1 MTLSKDSQKMSKK
14 ERNNK
19 VICSITN
26 PETGE
31 KIEWTLN
38 AENYAV
44 NKNEPYIIRSNNNN
58 KESD

>member
-1 MTLSKDSQKMSKK
+1 MTLSKDSQKMSEK

-38 AENYAV
+38 AENYAM
-44 NKNEPYIIRSNNNN
+44 NKNEVYIIRSNNN

>member
-1 MTLSKDSQKMSKK
+1 MTLSKDPQKMSEK

-38 AENYAV
+38 AENYAM
-44 NKNEPYIIRSNNNN
+44 NKNEVYIIRSNNN